1 MLRTADIQKLAHH
14 YLPKDFVLTDWA
26 SLEPYFKELSDR
38 PIEDALGLEKWLKDL
53 SELEAFV
60 SEDACWR
67 QIKMTCD
74 TTDKSLEEAFN
85 FFCMEI
91 QPKMQPYA
99 DALNKKLMACP
110 FTQSLDKDT
119 YFTYLRAVQKS
130 IDLFRTENIAIQA
143 ELSVMQQ
150 QYGAIA
156 GKMTITHEGQEY
168 TLQQATQFLESE
180 DRSIRES
187 VYRKIKERRL
197 EDKTAMHDL
206 FSSLIQKRHQVAM
219 NAGFENYRDY
229 KFVELGRFDYT
240 KEDCYQ
246 FHEAVKLHV
255 LPLIDKIY
263 ARKKQKLGLEV
274 LKPWDTEAEPA
285 GTKPLRPFTDGKD
298 LYEKSVAC
306 FEQLHPFFA
315 DCLKKMNAL
324 KHFDLESRKGK
335 APGGYNCPLA
345 ESGAPFIFM
354 NAAGQMSD
362 VTTMVHEGGHAIH
375 SFLSHHLSLSA
386 FKEYPMEIAEVASMS
401 MELFSMDHWQSFFDN
416 EADLNRAKE
425 HQLERTIT
433 IFPWIAIIDKFQHWV
448 YEHPANT
455 IEERTQTWT
464 SILNEFSTGSI
475 DYTGLDEF
483 RAIGWQRQLHLF
495 EVPFYYIEY
504 GIAQLG
510 AIGMWMQYQQNP
522 SAALENYM
530 NTLALGGTKTLPELY
545 QTAGIEFNFS
555 PNYVKNLMDFTN
567 AQLEKLYQ

>member
-14 YLPKDFVLTDWA
+14 YLPKDFILSDWA
-26 SLEPYFKELSDR
+26 SLEPYFIELSDR
-38 PIEDALGLEKWLKDL
+38 PIDDAAELEKWLKDL
-53 SELEAFV
+53 SELEAFI

-99 DALNKKLMACP
+99 DALNKKLIACP
-110 FTQSLDKDT
+110 FTKTLDKDT
-119 YFTYLRAVQKS
+119 YFTYLRSVQKS

-143 ELSVMQQ
+143 ELSVLQQ

-168 TLQQATQFLESE
+168 TLQQAAQFLESE
-180 DRSIRES
+180 DRAIRES
-187 VYRKIKERRL
+187 VYRRIQERRL
-197 EDKTAMHDL
+197 EDKKAMHDL
-206 FSSLIQKRHQVAM
+206 FSSLIEKRNQVAI
-219 NAGFENYRDY
+219 NAGFANYRDY

-240 KEDCYQ
+240 KEDCFQ

-263 ARKKQKLGLEV
+263 ARKKQKLGLDV

-315 DCLKKMNAL
+315 DCLKKMNSL

-362 VTTMVHEGGHAIH
+362 VTTMVHEGGHAVH
-375 SFLSHHLSLSA
+375 SFLSHNLSLSA

-401 MELFSMDHWQSFFDN
+401 MELFTMDHWQSFFDN
-416 EADLNRAKE
+416 ESDLNRAKE

-448 YEHPANT
+448 YEHPT
-455 IEERTQTWT
+455 HSIEERTATWT
-464 SILNEFSTGSI
+464 SILKEFSTNSI

-522 SAALENYM
+522 TAALENYM
-530 NTLALGGTKTLPELY
+530 NALALGGTKTLPELY
-545 QTAGIEFNFS
+545 KTAGIEFNFS
-555 PNYVKNLMDFTN
+555 PDYVKKLMDFTN
-567 AQLEKLYQ
+567 TQLEKLYV